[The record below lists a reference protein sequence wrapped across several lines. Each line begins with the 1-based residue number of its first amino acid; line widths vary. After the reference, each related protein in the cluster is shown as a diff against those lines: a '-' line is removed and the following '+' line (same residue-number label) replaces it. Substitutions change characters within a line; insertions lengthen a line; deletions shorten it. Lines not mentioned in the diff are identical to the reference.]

1 MCEYDCNI
9 EETSGLSQCYVA
21 EPNMLTERVQPRLV
35 DYAIALL
42 IIRGI
47 FKKLIKLSVS
57 SSVDIQNDGF
67 RGKTLSAILNSENA
81 K

>member
-35 DYAIALL
+35 DYAIALDHK
-42 IIRGI
+42 R
-47 FKKLIKLSVS
+47 
-57 SSVDIQNDGF
+57 DIQEINKIERIF
-67 RGKTLSAILNSENA
+67 FC
-81 K
+81 